1 MMTTSAHVK
10 DQNALNQ
17 RIQKQITDNPVMLYM
32 KGDKT
37 FPQCGFSA
45 RVVEILNKVAVPYVT
60 HDVLSD
66 PELRFGMKHFS
77 NWPTFPQLFV
87 KGELVGGCDIVSG
100 MFDSGELQNL
110 LKGKGLLS

>member
-1 MMTTSAHVK
+1 MSTSVHVK
-10 DQNALNQ
+10 DQNALNE
-17 RIQKQITDNPVMLYM
+17 RIQKEISENPVVLYM

-45 RVVEILNKVAVPYVT
+45 RVVEILTKTGVNFLT

-66 PELRFGMKHFS
+66 PELRFGMKNFS

-87 KGELVGGCDIVSG
+87 KGSLVGGCDIVSA
-100 MFDSGELQNL
+100 MFDNGELQNL
-110 LKGKGLLS
+110 LKEKGLLN